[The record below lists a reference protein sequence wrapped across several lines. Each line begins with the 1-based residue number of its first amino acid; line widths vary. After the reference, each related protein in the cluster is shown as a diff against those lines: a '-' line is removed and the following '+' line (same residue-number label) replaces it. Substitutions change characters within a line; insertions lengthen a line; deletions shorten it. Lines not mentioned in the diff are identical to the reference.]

1 VRHSHHVVEQMITG
15 QPLDATFPVA
25 EKEAA
30 HA

>member
-15 QPLDATFPVA
+15 QPIDTAFPGVGR
-25 EKEAA
+25 EAA